1 MDVISR
7 DMEEDNQE
15 SEPILGSD
23 DRRGDEEDTEE
34 VQEESWWGW
43 LVVLASFLCN
53 MVIDGMGY
61 SFGVLLGPMRDEFD
75 SGVGKVAFVGSILTG
90 VILLSA
96 PVASALVN
104 RLVGSMFA
112 SIGRLIKVRYFIHD
126 LRRKKEG
133 IIFSCP

>member
-1 MDVISR
+1 MVVISR

-15 SEPILGSD
+15 SAPILRNYD
-23 DRRGDEEDTEE
+23 ERRDVEEEDE

-61 SFGVLLGPMRDEFD
+61 SFGVLLEPMRDEFN

-104 RLVGSMFA
+104 RLWEYVCLTWKA
-112 SIGRLIKVRYFIHD
+112 
-126 LRRKKEG
+126 
-133 IIFSCP
+133 

>member
-1 MDVISR
+1 MVVISR
-7 DMEEDNQE
+7 DMEEDHQE
-15 SEPILGSD
+15 SQPILRSD
-23 DRRGDEEDTEE
+23 ERKDEEEEDE

-96 PVASALVN
+96 PVASACVN

-112 SIGRLIKVRYFIHD
+112 SIGRLIKGRYFIHD